1 MITKYYI
8 PIIWA
13 LLLLAL
19 IFPYKERWT
28 KTPRP
33 IVSLAQSTWEFV
45 PTKLGDASGRL
56 LKGPRYYL
64 EFVNDSI
71 FLVQLE
77 ATKVYGL
84 YRYQAG
90 NQSITFGN
98 IQHINQQ
105 CCNSQFSLS
114 LIDELRSIQ
123 SCQLSNGNLKLYG
136 KTDLTFKAK
145 YI

>member
-1 MITKYYI
+1 MMIKYYI
-8 PIIWA
+8 PIIGA

-19 IFPYKERWT
+19 IFPYKKRWT

-33 IVSLAQSTWEFV
+33 IVSLSQSTWEFV
-45 PTKLGDASGRL
+45 PSKLEDASGRL

-98 IQHINQQ
+98 MHHINQQ
-105 CCNSQFSLS
+105 CCNSRFSLS
-114 LIDELRSIQ
+114 LIDELYTIH
-123 SCQLSNGNLKLYG
+123 SCLLSNGHLKLYG
-136 KTDLTFKAK
+136 KSDLTFKAK